1 MLSHVISRATEI
13 FYFQLF
19 MAGYDCDRFYNPVSS
34 KSYYLWETVLLI
46 IIQNVSVGD
55 VFTCIS
61 LNHDCYVTLSYIIIC
76 VHS

>member
-1 MLSHVISRATEI
+1 
-13 FYFQLF
+13 

-34 KSYYLWETVLLI
+34 NVILLSLGNSS